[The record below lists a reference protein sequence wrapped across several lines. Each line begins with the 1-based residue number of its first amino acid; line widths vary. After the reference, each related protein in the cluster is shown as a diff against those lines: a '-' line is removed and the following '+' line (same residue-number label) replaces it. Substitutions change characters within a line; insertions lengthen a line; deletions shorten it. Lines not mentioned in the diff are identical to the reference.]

1 MGKESAATE
10 KMKLVGLWLCVAQAS
25 AINNATEQQLGL
37 QSLIAIPSSPGA
49 PKAPLTPS
57 LKAAGQMAIWHT
69 DMMALYYVFAFGL
82 GYYKL
87 AVETGGWIVDKET
100 AYALSAPNL
109 EKTLPSWMTSV
120 VKSQPFPWVNYLKLE
135 RKEFHEM
142 GAPRSRKLP
151 KDGKDVGAFL
161 QLSAERRREKDLT
174 VVLTLWSIWWDVLA
188 NFHIVMSCIYSI
200 PQAIVDL
207 KTPSYKA
214 FITFWR
220 IVAFYW
226 WAAVQWW
233 VDLVHINGGKV
244 AFIKYIDAGALR
256 LKDWAFTLLGLEA
269 FAIMYSLGAPTKA
282 NLVSYLSVADTL
294 KLVELAKACIW
305 IGYIAEAG
313 IKAGEGLSKMVP
325 ALGMQF
331 AYTAFHSDFI
341 ARMSA

>member
-1 MGKESAATE
+1 MG
-10 KMKLVGLWLCVAQAS
+10 
-25 AINNATEQQLGL
+25 
-37 QSLIAIPSSPGA
+37 
-49 PKAPLTPS
+49 
-57 LKAAGQMAIWHT
+57 
-69 DMMALYYVFAFGL
+69 YYVFAFGL

-135 RKEFHEM
+135 KKDLLKEKEE
-142 GAPRSRKLP
+142 
-151 KDGKDVGAFL
+151 VGAFL
-161 QLSAERRREKDLT
+161 QVSTERRRREKDLT

-188 NFHIVMSCIYSI
+188 NFHIVMSCVFSI

-207 KTPSYKA
+207 KTPNYKA

-233 VDLVHINGGKV
+233 VDLVDMFHINGGKV

-256 LKDWAFTLLGLEA
+256 QKDWAFTLLGLEA